1 MDQLTIRGFDRPL
14 ERAIRA
20 LAKAEGI
27 SLNQAALKLLRSG
40 AGLETGSKQNGTRRD
55 VVGNTLD
62 WLIGSWTEEE
72 EKQFLDA
79 IAPLEQVDADL
90 WR

>member
-1 MDQLTIRGFDRPL
+1 MDQLTIRGFDLPL

-20 LAKAEGI
+20 LAKTEGI

-40 AGLETGSKQNGTRRD
+40 AGLESGRKQNGTQRD

-79 IAPLEQVDADL
+79 IAPLEQVDAEL